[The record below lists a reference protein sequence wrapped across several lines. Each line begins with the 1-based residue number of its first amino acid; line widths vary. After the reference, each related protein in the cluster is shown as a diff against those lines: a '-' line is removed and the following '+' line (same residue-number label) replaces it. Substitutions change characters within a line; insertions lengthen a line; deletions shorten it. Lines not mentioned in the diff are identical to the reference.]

1 MSQLKT
7 KLQAILAEKETKLLP
22 TNIRAGV
29 TVMGVEGN
37 LEPDK
42 PDQNKT
48 VTPSTQTQNVV
59 ADTGYELAQVTVN
72 GVTSAID
79 NNIQAA
85 NIKKDIT
92 ILGVTGTLEEGTD
105 TSDAD
110 AVASELIKNKT
121 AYVNGQKV
129 TGEMPHISNDN
140 IGNPAIHKDIGS
152 ADEVVDWY
160 DNGTYFGIKFDNL
173 FEDFDPGRIPVD
185 TTIVGVDKDVRT
197 QLMIRSSVLAG
208 GMNLSADKIVQGN
221 TIIGIQGTAIP
232 ENPEHADYDDCV
244 TIADE
249 ILGTESEHEELEEPD
264 LGDPNGD
271 Q

>member
-1 MSQLKT
+1 MSLLKT
-7 KLQAILAEKETKLLP
+7 KLQAVLAEKNSKVIP

-29 TVMGVEGN
+29 TLFGVEGN

-85 NIKKDIT
+85 NIKKDVT

-110 AVASELIKNKT
+110 AVASELIKDKT
-121 AYVNGQKV
+121 AYVNDTKI
-129 TGEMPHISNDN
+129 TGSMPHISNDD
-140 IGNPAIHKDIGS
+140 IGEPAINKEIDS
-152 ADEVVDWY
+152 AEEVVNFY
-160 DNGTYFGIKFDNL
+160 DNGHYFGITFDDL
-173 FEDFDPGRIPVD
+173 FEDSHVIIPAN
-185 TTIVGVDKDVRT
+185 TSIVGVDKDIRT
-197 QLMIRSSVLAG
+197 QLTIRSSVLATC
-208 GMNLSADKIVQGN
+208 MNLTADKIVQGN

-249 ILGTESEHEELEEPD
+249 ILGVEIENNEIDIGNPE
-264 LGDPNGD
+264 GD

>member
-85 NIKKDIT
+85 NIKKDVT

-110 AVASELIKNKT
+110 AVASELIKDKT
-121 AYVNGQKV
+121 AYVNDTKI
-129 TGEMPHISNDN
+129 TGSMPHISNDN
-140 IGNPAIHKDIGS
+140 IGNPAINKDIDS
-152 ADEVVDWY
+152 AEEVVDFY
-160 DNGTYFGIKFDNL
+160 DNGHYFGITFDDL
-173 FEDFDPGRIPVD
+173 FEDSSQYIIPD
-185 TTIVGVDKDVRT
+185 NTSIVGVDKDIRT
-197 QLMIRSSVLAG
+197 QLTIKSSVLATC
-208 GMNLSADKIVQGN
+208 MNLTADKIVQGN

-244 TIADE
+244 EIADE
-249 ILGTESEHEELEEPD
+249 ILGVEEPE
-264 LGDPNGD
+264 PAEEEGD